1 MELPM
6 NKWSRRML
14 LLVSVLAA
22 VAVVGGVSREAAAIP
37 APIEMNFACAL
48 QSNGLMRYVSNLNQC
63 KKTEEKVTIKPGLV
77 SVCVQPDGTTRKIPP
92 YQCKKPGFVVTLPPT
107 SGTVYFCA
115 ANTTGVLRYVTSPAE
130 CTATE
135 FPVFV
140 SPNSPPPVAND
151 DGGSDFVMGPAE
163 TLSCFIVT
171 PPGYGCLL
179 LNDTAGT
186 AGDTLAV
193 YSVNGST
200 ANVGTT
206 ITLASGALLTVPAN
220 GAFTYCPC
228 GAFRNGGQDSFTYND
243 VESNG
248 LLSNTAT
255 VSITIISLP

>member
-1 MELPM
+1 M

-14 LLVSVLAA
+14 FLVSVLAA
-22 VAVVGGVSREAAAIP
+22 VAVVGGGLREARATQI
-37 APIEMNFACAL
+37 PIEMRFACAL
-48 QSNGLMRYVSNLNQC
+48 NSNGLMRYVSNLNQF
-63 KKTEEKVTIKPGLV
+63 KKTEEKVTIKPGPV
-77 SVCVQPDGTTRKIPP
+77 SVCIQPDGTVRKIPP
-92 YQCKKPGFVVTLPPT
+92 FQCKKPGVALTLPPT

-115 ANTTGVLRYVTSPAE
+115 ANSTGVLRYVTSPTE

-151 DGGSDFVMGPAE
+151 DGPFDLGRGE
-163 TLSCFIVT
+163 TMACFIS
-171 PPGYGCLL
+171 CLL

-193 YSVNGST
+193 HSVNGST
-200 ANVGTT
+200 ANVGNQ

-220 GAFTYCPC
+220 GAITYCPC
-228 GAFRNGGQDSFTYND
+228 GAFPNGGQDSFTYND
-243 VESNG
+243 IESNG

-255 VSITIISLP
+255 VSITIL